1 MLDRDGDRIGS
12 LEAVFYDS
20 SDSEPEWLGIGV
32 GLLGRKLVLVP
43 AEGVA
48 SIGFAITLPLST
60 DVVRKA
66 PELRYDELDASTLQ
80 CREPLLRA
88 RTDLSKPTGGAKVM
102 ARCARAPRIR

>member
-1 MLDRDGDRIGS
+1 MAHATTSLRDSLEDLWGCSVLDRDGDRIGS

-66 PELRYDELDASTLQ
+66 PELRNDDLDASTLHAASRYYASVQ
-80 CREPLLRA
+80 
-88 RTDLSKPTGGAKVM
+88 T
-102 ARCARAPRIR
+102 